1 MLATVARGFVQ
12 RCKYKV
18 LLATKRE
25 EENRLASFLTDLSR
39 RGEWLLPQ
47 QQGFVEEDESRA
59 REKAEEA
66 EKYVAASSSPSGAE
80 VEEVEVV
87 PPCSEESMEGMADLS
102 PPDDLLVPPPEP
114 KINIDSVSSGDFWY
128 LSSLI
133 LW

>member
-1 MLATVARGFVQ
+1 MSTVARGFVQ

-39 RGEWLLPQ
+39 RGEWLLPH
-47 QQGFVEEDESRA
+47 QQGLVEEDESRT
-59 REKAEEA
+59 RENAEE
-66 EKYVAASSSPSGAE
+66 ETKSDGSSSPSGTE

-87 PPCSEESMEGMADLS
+87 PPCSEESMEEMADLS

-114 KINIDSVSSGDFWY
+114 KINIDSVSSDDFWY

-133 LW
+133 ILW